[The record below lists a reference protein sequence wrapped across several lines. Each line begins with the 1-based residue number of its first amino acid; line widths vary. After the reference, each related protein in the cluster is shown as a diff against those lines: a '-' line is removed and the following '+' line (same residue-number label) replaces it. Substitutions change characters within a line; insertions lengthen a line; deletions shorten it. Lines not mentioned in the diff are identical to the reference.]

1 MANEEVQEEQ
11 EKNEAA
17 NAEDDMDSLMDELEE
32 QQAKPENIEGS
43 EDLSSLVTDKAAAT
57 DENLDQ
63 MLESASDSSTPEAE
77 VSSDEEGVDLKLLL
91 DMPLTMT
98 FEVGRAKMSISNL
111 LSLGQG
117 SVLDLHRLVGEDLDM
132 LVNGKLIAQ
141 GEVVISNEKFC
152 AKITNVIPPEER
164 VKKMAGMDKSNM

>member
-32 QQAKPENIEGS
+32 QQAEPENIEGS
-43 EDLSSLVTDKAAAT
+43 EDLSSLVTDKATAT

-117 SVLDLHRLVGEDLDM
+117 SVLDLHRLVGEDLDI

-164 VKKMAGMDKSNM
+164 VKKMSGMDKSNI

>member
-1 MANEEVQEEQ
+1 MANEEAQEEQ

-32 QQAKPENIEGS
+32 QQAQPENIESS
-43 EDLSSLVTDKAAAT
+43 EDLSSLVTEKADAT

-63 MLESASDSSTPEAE
+63 MLESAADSSTPEADF
-77 VSSDEEGVDLKLLL
+77 SSDEEGVDLKLLL

-117 SVLDLHRLVGEDLDM
+117 SVLDLHRLVGEDLDI

-152 AKITNVIPPEER
+152 AKITNVIPPGER
-164 VKKMAGMDKSNM
+164 VKKMSGMDKSNL

>member
-1 MANEEVQEEQ
+1 MAKEEVREEQ

-17 NAEDDMDSLMDELEE
+17 KAEDDMDSLMDELEE
-32 QQAKPENIEGS
+32 QQARPENIEGS

-63 MLESASDSSTPEAE
+63 MLESAADSSTSGAD

-111 LSLGQG
+111 LSLGKG
-117 SVLDLHRLVGEDLDM
+117 
-132 LVNGKLIAQ
+132 
-141 GEVVISNEKFC
+141 
-152 AKITNVIPPEER
+152 
-164 VKKMAGMDKSNM
+164 

>member
-1 MANEEVQEEQ
+1 MANEKDQEEQ

-32 QQAKPENIEGS
+32 QQVQPKNLEGS
-43 EDLSSLVTDKAAAT
+43 EDLSSLVTDKAVTT

-63 MLESASDSSTPEAE
+63 MLESASDSSPLEAE

-98 FEVGRAKMSISNL
+98 FEVGRAKMSINNL

-117 SVLDLHRLVGEDLDM
+117 SVLDLHRLVGEDLDI

-152 AKITNVIPPEER
+152 AKITNVITPEER
-164 VKKMAGMDKSNM
+164 VKKMAGMDKSNI